1 MPDGTAIGLL
11 LVLTY
16 ATYVP
21 PTGGGG
27 GPWLVLARRRFRR

>member
-11 LVLTY
+11 LALTY

-27 GPWLVLARRRFRR
+27 GWLVMLRRRFRR